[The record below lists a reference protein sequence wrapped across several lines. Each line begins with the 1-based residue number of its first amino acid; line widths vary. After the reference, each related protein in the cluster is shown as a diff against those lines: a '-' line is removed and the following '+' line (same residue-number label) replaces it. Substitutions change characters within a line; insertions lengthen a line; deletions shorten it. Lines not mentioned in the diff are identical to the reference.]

1 MMTSVAQK
9 NLPLRKTFRFVVPV
23 ESAPWTETQSEFS
36 LLHYE
41 KSKSGVKQIDTISL
55 YQA

>member
-55 YQA
+55 YQV